1 MKWALIAIKGD
12 DVNYEYFRNNH
23 NLKNKA
29 NLVGVTLVSTLDT
42 LNNRDPEI
50 LDPLHEFLKYYYP
63 FYASSEHYQHFS
75 NELTRS
81 IVDNFGNPD
90 YMDFFF
96 KELKVVGPN
105 GPYAIIFG
113 HGGLVIKYLGKGP
126 WQEYGLCQYLI
137 NKELVPPQQWETDNR
152 TKSITRLS
160 RSFNP
165 NNFDDDILNHDHK
178 SQILKH
184 LAFDDEINESR
195 NFLEKLEESLDSV
208 QSEVSK
214 EALSLLEYIRENELQ
229 KGFQELVG
237 MMHYFKRHSK
247 FDEVKKS
254 QEEKHFIVPKI
265 TITNDFKIF
274 FPFGELE
281 LEPLHKALYL
291 LFLKVPDGI
300 SLYRIGDYSETL
312 KYYYFQLSNSEDPI
326 RMEHS
331 INLLANRYD
340 NSLYEKISRINK
352 TLKNEL
358 SHFGVDYGTYSI
370 IGKRGKPKRILAAK
384 DLVTWED

>member
-1 MKWALIAIKGD
+1 MKWGLIAIKGD
-12 DVNYEYFRNNH
+12 DVEFEYFRNNH

-29 NLVGVTLVSTLDT
+29 KRIGVTLVSTLDT

-50 LDPLHEFLKYYYP
+50 LDPLHEFLNYNYP
-63 FYASSEHYQHFS
+63 FYASSEHYQHYS

-113 HGGLVIKYLGKGP
+113 NGGLVIKYLGKGP

-137 NKELVPPQQWETDNR
+137 NKELVPPQHWETDNR
-152 TKSITRLS
+152 TKSITLLS
-160 RSFNP
+160 RSHNPQNFNGDNL
-165 NNFDDDILNHDHK
+165 NNANKIQVSKYLD
-178 SQILKH
+178 
-184 LAFDDEINESR
+184 FDDEINESR
-195 NFLEKLEESLDSV
+195 NFIEKLDESLDSV
-208 QSEVSK
+208 QSEVSQ
-214 EALSLLEYIRENELQ
+214 EALRLLEYIRENELQ
-229 KGFQELVG
+229 KGFQELVRK
-237 MMHYFKRHSK
+237 MHSYKRPSK
-247 FDEVKKS
+247 FDEVKKFPG
-254 QEEKHFIVPKI
+254 EKHFIVPKI
-265 TITNDFKIF
+265 TITNEFKIF

-300 SLYRIGDYSETL
+300 SLYSIGDYSETL

-358 SHFGVDYGTYSI
+358 SQFGVDYGTYSI